1 MRRTQIQ
8 LAKHINLGDAEQT
21 SEKTQ
26 ESILFRTN
34 FVDDGAGLHPLDA
47 VRWIMS
53 VGWCPLGSDELSSL
67 VIAISVA
74 SEC

>member
-34 FVDDGAGLHPLDA
+34 FVDDVLDG
-47 VRWIMS
+47 IH
-53 VGWCPLGSDELSSL
+53 
-67 VIAISVA
+67 
-74 SEC
+74 